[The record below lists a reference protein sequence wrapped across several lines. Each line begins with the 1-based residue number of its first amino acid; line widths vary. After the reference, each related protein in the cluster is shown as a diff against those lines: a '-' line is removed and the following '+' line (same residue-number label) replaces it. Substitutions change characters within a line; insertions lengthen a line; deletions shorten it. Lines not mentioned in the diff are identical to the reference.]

1 MITVAV
7 EIGGTFTDLI
17 MTQDGEIVR
26 TAKVLSTPGHPEKG
40 ALNALDQLDLP
51 LEVIETLVHGSTVAT
66 NAVLERKGARTIL
79 LVSEGYRDV
88 LEIQREERSD
98 VYDLHFQKPQP
109 LVSRELVLPVRERV
123 GVDGEIVIPLD
134 DLYLTKT
141 IENENL
147 GHVEAVAICLLHA
160 YKYTAHE
167 ERVRDLVAQILSV
180 ENITLS
186 SRILPEFREY
196 ERASTT
202 VLNAYVAP
210 IMKRYIENM
219 YVGLKSRGFK
229 GNFRIVQSNGGV
241 LPARHI
247 SDQSVNTLLSGPAA
261 GVIGATRSAE
271 NAGIRNTI
279 SFDMGGTST
288 DVCLVTDAKP
298 HITTESKL
306 DGLPIRVPMIDIV
319 TTGAGGGSIARV
331 EAGRL
336 LRVGPQ
342 SAGADPGP
350 ACYGKGGQEAT
361 VTDANVLLGLI
372 RPKIFFGGKMTLSVD
387 KSEAAVKPL
396 ARILGLSVP
405 EAAESIVKVAD
416 VTMAQAIRLVS
427 VERGHDP
434 RDYALLAFGGAGPL
448 HAVAMAEELD
458 IQKVLIPVNPGLLS
472 AFGLLVADF
481 KRNYV
486 RTLVQPGRDLTR
498 EQMNWQF
505 TALEKQ
511 AIKDLTE
518 YQIPIENRR
527 LRYSVDMRY
536 LGQAFELNVPL
547 ELDLLDK
554 GVERVT
560 TAFHKVHEVRY
571 GHSSEKDEVELV
583 NYRLDVAVAQQ
594 DIHVHTSISAA
605 GGPKADT
612 DRIFIGGQWQEC
624 LFYSRSS
631 LPSGFQLIGPSVVEE
646 DSSTTLIPPGWQA
659 QIDVAGNIY
668 IRKGGIK

>member
-1 MITVAV
+1 
-7 EIGGTFTDLI
+7 
-17 MTQDGEIVR
+17 
-26 TAKVLSTPGHPEKG
+26 
-40 ALNALDQLDLP
+40 
-51 LEVIETLVHGSTVAT
+51 
-66 NAVLERKGARTIL
+66 
-79 LVSEGYRDV
+79 
-88 LEIQREERSD
+88 
-98 VYDLHFQKPQP
+98 
-109 LVSRELVLPVRERV
+109 
-123 GVDGEIVIPLD
+123 
-134 DLYLTKT
+134 
-141 IENENL
+141 
-147 GHVEAVAICLLHA
+147 
-160 YKYTAHE
+160 
-167 ERVRDLVAQILSV
+167 
-180 ENITLS
+180 
-186 SRILPEFREY
+186 
-196 ERASTT
+196 
-202 VLNAYVAP
+202 
-210 IMKRYIENM
+210 
-219 YVGLKSRGFK
+219 
-229 GNFRIVQSNGGV
+229 
-241 LPARHI
+241 
-247 SDQSVNTLLSGPAA
+247 
-261 GVIGATRSAE
+261 
-271 NAGIRNTI
+271 
-279 SFDMGGTST
+279 
-288 DVCLVTDAKP
+288 
-298 HITTESKL
+298 
-306 DGLPIRVPMIDIV
+306 
-319 TTGAGGGSIARV
+319 
-331 EAGRL
+331 
-336 LRVGPQ
+336 
-342 SAGADPGP
+342 
-350 ACYGKGGQEAT
+350 
-361 VTDANVLLGLI
+361 
-372 RPKIFFGGKMTLSVD
+372 
-387 KSEAAVKPL
+387 
-396 ARILGLSVP
+396 
-405 EAAESIVKVAD
+405 
-416 VTMAQAIRLVS
+416 
-427 VERGHDP
+427 
-434 RDYALLAFGGAGPL
+434 
-448 HAVAMAEELD
+448 MAEELD